1 MPNKNKIFIKKQISD
16 LASGD
21 IILHPIYRS
30 DGLMLIKQYKPLSN
44 DLADKIKQLV
54 PAVLHVVILSPDCDM
69 ETFNENKYYENDS
82 LIRELKKICSEYG
95 EYMQVP
101 LQMSA
106 LVDRRTSTKDSYEH
120 TDASNY
126 NEYPYLNFLCKSP
139 FFSTFEKRL
148 ESSHLQLRA
157 RKAKQVLIDT
167 ILKDKALL
175 DKLNAIKDYKDIILL
190 HSINTTCIAL
200 MIGLTLELS
209 EEDLVDLAVANLLID
224 ISVSQLP
231 KERFES
237 HLQSKN
243 SSGDFYNLHL
253 NQLRELSQELVL
265 IRKESII
272 FGVLDHYEYYDGNGY
287 PKGKKGSA
295 ISLFG
300 RIISI
305 AQAYDEMVGGY
316 FYNSGIKPIQ
326 ALQNIWENRGTK
338 YDPDIIRIFIDR
350 TTVFKV
356 GQHIIQSSLYRGTI
370 LGFTDFVNNPLSPI
384 IRLENDDIVDLL
396 GVEPV
401 SRTP

>member
-1 MPNKNKIFIKKQISD
+1 MPNKNKIFIKKQIGD

-30 DGLMLIKQYKPLSN
+30 DGLMLIKQYKSLSS

-54 PAVLHVVILSPDCDM
+54 PAVLHAIILSPDCDM
-69 ETFNENKYYENDS
+69 DTFNDNKYYDNNT
-82 LIRELKKICSEYG
+82 LISELKKLCSEYE

-106 LVDRRTSTKDSYEH
+106 LIDRRTSSNGTTVSVD
-120 TDASNY
+120 TDKYS
-126 NEYPYLNFLCKSP
+126 EYPYLSFLCKSP
-139 FFSTFEKRL
+139 FFSTFESKL

-157 RKAKQVLIDT
+157 KKTKELLVDT
-167 ILKDKALL
+167 IMKDKVLL

-190 HSINTTCIAL
+190 HSVNTTCIAL

-209 EEDLVDLAVANLLID
+209 EEDLVDLAIANLLID

-243 SSGDFYNLHL
+243 SNMEFYSLHL

-272 FGVLDHYEYYDGNGY
+272 YGVLDHYEYYNGNGY
-287 PKGKKGSA
+287 PKGKKGPA

-300 RIISI
+300 RIISV

-326 ALQNIWENRGTK
+326 ALQSIWENRGTK

-350 TTVFKV
+350 TTVLKV
-356 GQHIIQSSLYRGTI
+356 GQHIILSSLHQGTI

-384 IRLENDDIVDLL
+384 IRLENDTIVDLL
-396 GVEPV
+396 GVEKEYI
-401 SRTP
+401 